1 MPMTKTRSRTL
12 PMALLA
18 GSLCGLA
25 IPAAGEIALQPS
37 LAVEDAD
44 PGRVAFSLSNEL
56 PWLLRRSALLD
67 LRLHESPK
75 PSDYDLTAN
84 LLSFASELDPTNAET
99 AREMAQAA
107 WLAGDQ
113 TLMLDATRRVI
124 AIDPKDSVAQLRLI
138 SANIN
143 TKQTVEERRAIYDRF
158 LSDAGES
165 IDPAVRSR
173 LALDAALLERESG
186 NTVGFIERLH
196 QATRLDVTNKSAAS
210 LAAQFYASIR
220 RNPVTNLDYQIR
232 LLNADPLDANVQ
244 LTIARMLAVQGA
256 LQPARRFLENAS
268 ALFRFET
275 GEIPQSV
282 EEIRIAVAWQLDGSQ
297 EIMHQLNSMLEEQRG
312 TAQAQIQAYREQL
325 LPTDSLPTPESIRYP
340 LGVDRMRLFAAFDRG
355 DERRVRSVITDIERT
370 LGQQVNQLLTMASRQ
385 GANPGAILSQ
395 VVQTITELQ
404 GLRALVGADPA
415 RIRSEMAGITERQP
429 VIAQGLAPV
438 EPLVLYA
445 EGKYEQALTQSEPF
459 RNIPVVT
466 LMRARSLE
474 QLGRNQEA
482 ADLYLD
488 FARQNA
494 INGFGAYAR
503 ARLRALG
510 REGDIITESGS
521 QMTVIAD
528 KVPAWIDEI
537 IERPGSFHFLRV
549 EPTKRT
555 FREGEQPTLRI
566 RLQNTAPI
574 PLALGPNAPIDSRI
588 LIEPVGVKTQE
599 NGFMGETRPRVLQLD
614 HRLRLEPL
622 EEIEVEVVADSATT
636 DWLIDLQPGVS
647 LRQRWRL
654 IQNYR
659 TRISDSAINQRR
671 TRPNA
676 PVFGIINSPLGLTA
690 ETPVVQRLGLA
701 AFRAQPS
708 ELIGMLSRDDAD
720 ARRRAVLALSAHLMN
735 PNPGEQLDLNTIDQ
749 IVGALNDAYTAAPP
763 AERAAMLLVL
773 PQRHQVPQMIAF
785 DDHVAASVLSDALID
800 SEADPLLLACALLTR
815 TDDPEAPIFET
826 LRHANDERV
835 ERIASIVRSRLR
847 ENRPII
853 GTVGPGLD
861 AMTPSFDGLES
872 D

>member
-1 MPMTKTRSRTL
+1 MTKIRCRTL
-12 PMALLA
+12 SMALLA
-18 GSLCGLA
+18 GTLCGLA
-25 IPAAGEIALQPS
+25 APVAGELAAQPS
-37 LAVEDAD
+37 LKGEGAD
-44 PGRVAFSLSNEL
+44 SGRVAFSLSNEL

-67 LRLHESPK
+67 LRLHESPS
-75 PSDYDLTAN
+75 PLDYELTAN
-84 LLSFASELDPTNAET
+84 LLSIASDLDPTHAET

-113 TLMLDATRRVI
+113 VLMLDATRRVI

-143 TKQTVEERRAIYDRF
+143 TKQTVEGRRAIYDRF
-158 LSDAGES
+158 LSDAGQA

-220 RNPVTNLDYQIR
+220 RNPVTILDYQIR

-244 LTIARMLAVQGA
+244 LTIARMLAAQGA
-256 LQPARRFLENAS
+256 LQPARRFLKNAS

-282 EEIRIAVAWQLDGSQ
+282 EEIRIGVQWQLDGPGEVMQ
-297 EIMHQLNSMLEEQRG
+297 QLNAMLEEQRA
-312 TAQAQIQAYREQL
+312 TAQARIEAYREQL

-340 LGVDRMRLFAAFDRG
+340 LGVDRMRLFAAFAQG

-370 LGQQVNQLLTMASRQ
+370 LGQRVNQLLASASQ
-385 GANPGAILSQ
+385 PGANPGVILTQ
-395 VVQTITELQ
+395 VVQSITELQ
-404 GLRALVGADPA
+404 GLRALVGLDAE

-429 VIAQGLAPV
+429 VLARGLAPV
-438 EPLVLYA
+438 ESIILYA
-445 EGKYEQALTQSEPF
+445 EGEYEQALQKSEPY
-459 RNIPVVT
+459 RNIPVVAM
-466 LMRARSLE
+466 MRARGLE
-474 QLGRNQEA
+474 QLGREQEA
-482 ADLYLD
+482 AQLYIG

-494 INGFGAYAR
+494 VNAFGAYAR
-503 ARLRALG
+503 TRLRALG
-510 REGDIITESGS
+510 REGEIVTDAGE

-537 IERPGSFHFLRV
+537 IERPGSFHFLGI
-549 EPTKRT
+549 EPSKRT
-555 FREGEQPTLRI
+555 YREGEQPTLTI

-574 PLALGPNAPIDSRI
+574 PMALGPNAPIDSRM
-588 LIEPVGVKTQE
+588 LIEPVGVKTQN
-599 NGFMGETRPRVLQLD
+599 NGFIGDPRPRVVQLD

-622 EEIEVEVVADSATT
+622 EEVEVEVVADSATT
-636 DWLIDLQPGVS
+636 DWLLDLQPGVS
-647 LRQRWRL
+647 MRQRWRL

-659 TRISDSAINQRR
+659 PRVSDSAINQTR
-671 TRPNA
+671 TRSNA
-676 PVFGIINSPLGLTA
+676 RVFGITNSPLGLTA

-701 AFRAQPS
+701 VFRAEPAQ
-708 ELIGMLSRDDAD
+708 LIEMLSREDAD
-720 ARRRAVLALSAHLMN
+720 ARRRAVLALNARLMN
-735 PNPGEQLDLNTIDQ
+735 PNPDERPDPSTTDK
-749 IVGALNDAYTAAPP
+749 IVGALNDAYTAAPL
-763 AERAAMLLVL
+763 AERAAMLLTL

-785 DDHVAASVLSDALID
+785 DDHVAASLLSDALID
-800 SEADPLLLACALLTR
+800 SEADPVLLACALLTR

-826 LRHANDERV
+826 LRHVNDERV

-853 GTVGPGLD
+853 GTVGPGFD